1 MPVPNLI
8 KNLCPGLDIW
18 VPEIVKSD
26 AGQVGVFQQYLQS
39 AVGGAGIDGQL
50 WLQRIGEYPIGE
62 CCFFSL
68 SQTLYRTGW
77 QDDFTSTSVGFGVPG
92 SKYATLLHMNG
103 ALDVQHSMLRVE
115 VLPAQAA
122 YLTQPQAGGQFGVEK
137 VVPNI
142 VRLNRGHERIELFNV
157 EDLLGRQL
165 SFGYSDLRNWISGD

>member
-1 MPVPNLI
+1 MSEV
-8 KNLCPGLDIW
+8 
-18 VPEIVKSD
+18 VEAD
-26 AGQVGVFQQYLQS
+26 AGQAGVFQQRLQP
-39 AVGGAGIDGQL
+39 AVGGAGIDRQL

-62 CCFFSL
+62 CRFFSL

-122 YLTQPQAGGQFGVEK
+122 Y
-137 VVPNI
+137 
-142 VRLNRGHERIELFNV
+142 HER
-157 EDLLGRQL
+157 
-165 SFGYSDLRNWISGD
+165 

>member
-1 MPVPNLI
+1 MTQDAGERLGVHAAGQRVGRE
-8 KNLCPGLDIW
+8 C

-26 AGQVGVFQQYLQS
+26 AGQAGVFQQYLQS

-62 CCFFSL
+62 CRFFPL
-68 SQTLYRTGW
+68 TQTLHCAGRQYNLASTG
-77 QDDFTSTSVGFGVPG
+77 VGLGVPG
-92 SKYATLLHMNG
+92 SEHPALFHMDG
-103 ALDVQHSMLRVE
+103 ALNVQHSMLCVE

-137 VVPNI
+137 VVPDI
-142 VRLNRGHERIELFNV
+142 VRLNRGQERVELFTV

-165 SFGYSDLRNWISGD
+165 SLPFS